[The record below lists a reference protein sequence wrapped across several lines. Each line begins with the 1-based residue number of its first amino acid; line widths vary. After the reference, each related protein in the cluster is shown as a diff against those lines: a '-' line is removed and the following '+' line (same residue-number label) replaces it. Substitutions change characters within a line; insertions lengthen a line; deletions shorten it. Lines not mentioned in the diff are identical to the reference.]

1 MARQSKVS
9 VKSFIPAVLVAAKS
23 VADGT
28 LAAKSFTAEIAAKV
42 GLSVADC
49 ETRYKRFAANKA
61 YKAVFD
67 VVAERIGGEVEFAT
81 VGQQGAPKLSDAQ
94 LNEWLS
100 EAKSL

>member
-1 MARQSKVS
+1 MRQSKVS
-9 VKSFIPAVLVAAKS
+9 IKTFMPVVLAIASEVKSGNVTAKE
-23 VADGT
+23 
-28 LAAKSFTAEIAAKV
+28 FTAKIAAKV

-49 ETRYKRFAANKA
+49 ETRYKRFAAAKA

-81 VGQQGAPKLSDAQ
+81 VAAQGAPKLSDAQ